1 VLTAGPLLPARR
13 RPGLWRATVAVVVL
27 AAVAA
32 CSSAP
37 HAVAA
42 VRAGA
47 ADGGRTIH
55 LRPGQVLEVTLHT
68 GEKWSV
74 PTSSDPSVLAADSAG
89 SDPTI
94 GDATATFTAVGPGSA
109 TVASNRRCL
118 LRPGRVCAMYIA
130 GWSLTVTVG

>member
-1 VLTAGPLLPARR
+1 MLTADPLLPARR
-13 RPGLWRATVAVVVL
+13 RPGLWRATVAAVVV

-37 HAVAA
+37 HPVAA
-42 VRAGA
+42 RAGA

-55 LRPGQVLEVTLHT
+55 LRAGQVLEVTLHT

-74 PTSSDPSVLAADSAG
+74 PTSSDPYVLAADSAG
-89 SDPTI
+89 SDPTT

-109 TVASNRRCL
+109 TVASDRRCL
-118 LRPGRVCAMYIA
+118 PRPGRVCAMYIA
-130 GWSLTVTVG
+130 AWSITVTVG